1 MLELKK
7 TPIWLKANFSF
18 MTNEI
23 SHGSICIVCALQGE
37 FYEAVHRSSAAGY
50 QLFIPAS
57 PLCII
62 FLL

>member
-1 MLELKK
+1 MAEG
-7 TPIWLKANFSF
+7 PFF
-18 MTNEI
+18 MTNQI
-23 SHGSICIVCALQGE
+23 SPGQQMYCFGLQGE
-37 FYEAVHRSSAAGY
+37 FYETVHRSSAAGY